1 MPTHAGDLTVA
12 VAAGPK
18 RTSPVVP
25 LAVPAGLVLLVVL
38 LLCAGLVMLLGINT
52 AVAEDAFRVHELRQ
66 QSRAAAEHAEAL
78 EREVQALRAPD
89 SLSARASALG
99 LGPAP
104 AAPPVFLR
112 VEAYPDVSNPLA
124 RADVMEL
131 DR

>member
-12 VAAGPK
+12 DGPR
-18 RTSPVVP
+18 RTSPVP
-25 LAVPAGLVLLVVL
+25 QAVPAGLALLVVL
-38 LLCAGLVMLLGINT
+38 LLCAGLVSLLGINT

-66 QSRAAAEHAEAL
+66 QSRAAAERAEAL

-99 LGPAP
+99 LAPAP

-112 VEAYPDVSNPLA
+112 VEASPDVSNPLA
-124 RADVMEL
+124 RADVTEH